1 MKIDTNAIKQLAE
14 ILDDTGLTE
23 IEVAEGDQMIRIN
36 RGGVAVTHGAPIA
49 TAPVSMPSDPT
60 VPQAA
65 SNDMPAADASTH
77 PGAVSSPMVG
87 TAYLAPEPGAADFI
101 TKGASVREG
110 DTLMIIEAMKVMNP
124 IKAPKSGTITQILI
138 ENEQPVEFGDVL
150 VVIE

>member
-36 RGGVAVTHGAPIA
+36 RGGVAVTAAAPV
-49 TAPVSMPSDPT
+49 APAVSMPSDPT

-65 SNDMPAADASTH
+65 SNDMPAADVSTH

-87 TAYLAPEPGAADFI
+87 TAYLSPEPGSPNFVS
-101 TKGASVREG
+101 KGASVNEG

-124 IKAPKSGTITQILI
+124 IKAPKSGTVTQVLV
-138 ENEQPVEFGDVL
+138 ENEQPIEFGDVL